1 MLATALAG
9 LVKKTP
15 RHVVYQLR
23 PATIYCGANGNNKA
37 ACRCGSRS
45 VRFMPPATTPAPLD
59 RPKRILITG
68 ASSGIG
74 AALASAYAET
84 GVGLLLGG
92 RDLGRLATVSETC
105 RRQGAEVEAQAIDVV
120 DAPAMRGWIE
130 AADDRAPL
138 DLVIANAGISAGTG
152 GDGES
157 EAQTRAIFAANIDG
171 AANTVWPALR
181 RMEQRR
187 RGQIAL
193 MSSLAA
199 FRGFPG
205 APAYCASKA
214 AIRVWGEGLRG
225 EYRAKGV
232 AVSVICPGYVE
243 TPMTAVNDFPM
254 PFLMS
259 AERAARIVKR
269 GLARNRA
276 RIAFPFPM
284 YAVAWLLGALPP
296 ALTDPLLAR
305 LPKKR

>member
-1 MLATALAG
+1 
-9 LVKKTP
+9 
-15 RHVVYQLR
+15 
-23 PATIYCGANGNNKA
+23 
-37 ACRCGSRS
+37 
-45 VRFMPPATTPAPLD
+45 MPPHVTPARLD
-59 RPKRILITG
+59 RPQRILITG

-84 GVGLLLGG
+84 GISLVLCG
-92 RDLGRLATVSETC
+92 RDPGRLAAIDNSC
-105 RRQGAEVEAQAIDVV
+105 RARGAEIEREAIDVV
-120 DAPAMRGWIE
+120 DAEAMRRWVE

-152 GDGES
+152 TDGES
-157 EAQTRAIFAANIDG
+157 QAQTREIFATNIDG
-171 AANTVWPALR
+171 VVNTVWPALQ
-181 RMEQRR
+181 RMERR
-187 RGQIAL
+187 GRGQIAL

-225 EYRAKGV
+225 EYGAKGV
-232 AVSVICPGYVE
+232 AINVICPGYVE
-243 TPMTAVNDFPM
+243 SPMTEVNDFPM

-284 YAVAWLLGALPP
+284 YLVAWLLGVLTPG
-296 ALTDPLLAR
+296 LTDPLLRR
-305 LPKKR
+305 LPKKA